1 MNTSNY
7 IHYIMNFINK
17 SFLVLS
23 LVFLCSSCSN
33 NDDIASEFYTYYNLP
48 SDYNMKVKKDQV
60 IVINDEIEFQKLF
73 SDYPHLNSV
82 DFGKSTL
89 LLIEGISMS
98 GIEKIDKQIS
108 KAENNKYEV
117 IISVKM
123 NSATVVESWSL
134 AYLIPKTTAEDIVLT
149 INYL

>member
-1 MNTSNY
+1 
-7 IHYIMNFINK
+7 MNFINK
-17 SFLVLS
+17 SLLVLS

-33 NDDIASEFYTYYNLP
+33 DDTTSEFYTYYNLP
-48 SDYNMKVKKDQV
+48 SDYNTKIKEDKI
-60 IVINDEIEFQKLF
+60 IVINDEIEFQKLL
-73 SDYPHLNSV
+73 SDYPHLESV

-117 IISVKM
+117 IINVKM
-123 NSATVVESWSL
+123 NLATVVEPWHV
-134 AYLIPKTTAEDIVLT
+134 AYLIPKTNAEDIVFT

>member
-1 MNTSNY
+1 
-7 IHYIMNFINK
+7 
-17 SFLVLS
+17 
-23 LVFLCSSCSN
+23 
-33 NDDIASEFYTYYNLP
+33 
-48 SDYNMKVKKDQV
+48 MKVKKDQV

-117 IISVKM
+117 IINVKM
-123 NSATVVESWSL
+123 NLATVVESWSL